1 MMSPWLLYTLVTVVF
16 WGVWGFESKLLVDRT
31 SPYTGQLLFTAG
43 LLVPAAFVLLSARRF
58 AGKRK
63 KLGFCF
69 AFITGILGGLGNVAF
84 FVALAKGSASVIVPL
99 TSLSPLVTVLVGVLI
114 LKEKMRWFQHIGL
127 LLALVAIYL
136 LSL

>member
-1 MMSPWLLYTLVTVVF
+1 MMPAWLVYTLVTVVF

-63 KLGFCF
+63 KLGFWF

>member
-1 MMSPWLLYTLVTVVF
+1 MMPAWLVYTLITVVL

-31 SPYTGQLLFTAG
+31 SPYTGQVLFTVG
-43 LLVPAAFVLLSARRF
+43 LVVPVIFVLMSPNRF
-58 AGKRK
+58 AGRRRR
-63 KLGFCF
+63 LGFFF
-69 AFITGILGGLGNVAF
+69 AFLTGLLGGLGNLVF

-114 LKEKMRWFQHIGL
+114 LKEKMRWFQYIGVA
-127 LLALVAIYL
+127 LALVAIYM